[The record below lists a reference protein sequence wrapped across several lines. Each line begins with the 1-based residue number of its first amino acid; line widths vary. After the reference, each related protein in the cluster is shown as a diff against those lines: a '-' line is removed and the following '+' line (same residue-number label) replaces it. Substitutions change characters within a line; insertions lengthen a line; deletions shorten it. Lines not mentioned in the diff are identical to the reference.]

1 VGNCIISREDWSLHR
16 KGELDK
22 ERHQEKV
29 REAIKKNL
37 PEILSDEAIIMSDGK
52 KIIKVPIR
60 SIEHYHF
67 RYDFNKQKHTGQGNG
82 GTKVGD
88 VLGKE
93 SGSAKGGMGK
103 GAGDLPGYDYY
114 EAEVS
119 IDELTEILL
128 EDLELPHLKNK
139 SKDEIIHES
148 YDFRDVRK
156 KGLMGNIDRKKTVYE
171 ALKRNLLKNSENL
184 YQITQEDLRF
194 KTWDEEQRPESNAVI
209 IAMMDSSGSMGP
221 FEKYIARTFFF
232 WLVRILKLKYQ
243 NVEIVYLSHH
253 TEAKEV
259 TEKEFFTKG
268 ESGGTKCSSVYQLA
282 LDIIKHRYNPQQ
294 YNLYAFHFSDG
305 DNLSSD
311 NEKCLLLVNELLK
324 VCNIVGYG
332 EIEGPYYYTATLKKE
347 FSKINSP
354 NFVMTSL
361 RDKVGVYQA
370 LKAFLKKNV

>member
-1 VGNCIISREDWSLHR
+1 MGNFVISKEDWSLHR

-29 REAIKKNL
+29 REAIKRNL
-37 PEILSDEAIIMSDGK
+37 PEILSDESIIMSDGK
-52 KIIKVPIR
+52 KVIKVPIR
-60 SIEHYHF
+60 SIEQFRF

-82 GTKVGD
+82 NTKVGD
-88 VLGKE
+88 VLGKD
-93 SGSAKGGMGK
+93 GGVARGDKGK
-103 GAGDLPGYDYY
+103 GAGDLPGQDYY

-128 EDLELPHLKNK
+128 EDLELPNMKKKSNDKIKNDSYEFK
-139 SKDEIIHES
+139 EI
-148 YDFRDVRK
+148 RK
-156 KGLMGNIDRKKTVYE
+156 KGLKGNIDRKKTVYE
-171 ALKRNLLKNSENL
+171 ALKRNLLKNNHEL
-184 YQITQEDLRF
+184 YKITEEDLRY
-194 KTWDEEQRPESNAVI
+194 KTWEIVTKPESNAVV
-209 IAMMDSSGSMGP
+209 IAMMDNSGSMGP

-232 WLVRILKLKYQ
+232 WLVRILRLKYQ

-259 TEKEFFTKG
+259 TEKEFFTRG

-282 LDIIKHRYNPQQ
+282 LEIIKNRYNPEN

-311 NEKCLLLVNELLK
+311 NELCLKFVRELLDI
-324 VCNIVGYG
+324 CNLVGYG
-332 EIEGPYYYTATLKKE
+332 EIEGPYYYTATLKNE
-347 FSKINSP
+347 FKKLNYP

-361 RDKVGVYQA
+361 KDKVGVYQT
-370 LKAFLKKNV
+370 LKSFLKKDI

>member
-1 VGNCIISREDWSLHR
+1 MGNFIISKEDWSLHR

-22 ERHQEKV
+22 ERHQQKV

-52 KIIKVPIR
+52 KIVKVPIR
-60 SIEHYHF
+60 SIEQFRF
-67 RYDFNKQKHTGQGNG
+67 RYDLNKQKHTGQGSG
-82 GTKVGD
+82 ETKVGD
-88 VLGKE
+88 VLGKD
-93 SGSAKGGMGK
+93 GSNAKGDKGK
-103 GAGDLPGYDYY
+103 GAGDMPGQDYY

-139 SKDEIIHES
+139 SYDQIKNES
-148 YDFRDVRK
+148 YEFRDVRK
-156 KGLMGNIDRKKTVYE
+156 KGLKGNIDRKKTVYE
-171 ALKRNLLKNSENL
+171 ALKRNLLKNRENL
-184 YQITQEDLRF
+184 FQISDEDLRY
-194 KTWDEEQRPESNAVI
+194 KTWEIVEKPDSNAVV

-259 TEKEFFTKG
+259 SEKEFFTKG
-268 ESGGTKCSSVYQLA
+268 ESGGTRCSSVYQLA
-282 LDIIKHRYNPQQ
+282 LDIIKHRYNPNL

-311 NEKCLLLVNELLK
+311 NELCLKLVRELLN
-324 VCNIVGYG
+324 VCNLVGYG
-332 EIEGPYYYTATLKKE
+332 EIEGPYYYTATLKNEYK
-347 FSKINSP
+347 KINNS
-354 NFVMTSL
+354 NFVMVTIK
-361 RDKVGVYQA
+361 DKIGVYQA
-370 LKAFLKKNV
+370 LKAFLKKEN